1 MCNQH
6 KPSHQTPAGLLHPL
20 PVPHHPWS
28 YISLDFIT
36 GLPSSNGHTTIL
48 MVVDRFSKMAQFIP
62 LPKLSSA
69 KETAELVLKHMVCLD
84 GLTEDVVSD
93 HPVHIHL
100 LS

>member
-6 KPSHQTPAGLLHPL
+6 KPSHQTPVGLLHPL
-20 PVPHHPWS
+20 PVPHPWS
-28 YISLDFIT
+28 LISLDFFT

-48 MVVDRFSKMAQFIP
+48 MMVDRFSKMA

-69 KETAELVLKHMVCLD
+69 KETAELVLKHVFCLH

-93 HPVHIHL
+93 HPVYIHL
-100 LS
+100 LA